1 MTNSNDILELEQ
13 FLNLAR
19 GFLSVLSR
27 HWLSAVS
34 VFGSVMVL
42 TALQAFSEEPVY
54 KATGK
59 LLFERISGTSS
70 LTGGG
75 AEKLGRLDILAPESD
90 PLLTEAEVIR
100 SRTVAEW
107 AIAALNQTDSG
118 HSTLAKDEGFCNPK
132 RPYPISPMPHLT
144 FTPRQIGM
152 RSSGELLSNE
162 LATPQSSL
170 RPEVFLS
177 QLQVRRIPGTD
188 IMEISYTS
196 NSPQEAFQR
205 GNALMLAYLEYSN
218 SARQGDIGEA
228 LINLEGQVDRAEKEW
243 KEAELELTSFKKS
256 KVLVNLQRQAEL
268 KLRHIQEIEILI
280 EKLEAELNAVTS
292 QFAAIQ
298 NQLGLDLEQAMV
310 AISVVQDPAVQA
322 TIKEIQRLKVELAA
336 QETRFKDK
344 NPIIDEI
351 KGQINGLEN
360 LLKEQVNQIIVLPVT
375 NIDEKLQIGILRQG
389 LVERLVLL
397 EAQRTGLRSQ
407 IEDLNYSLQRH
418 KQIVDGIPDLEEK
431 QRELERKRDISQA
444 TYSSLLSKLQ
454 SLQASKEQKVINA
467 RILECALLPQGPVPP
482 RTKLK
487 LILGAISG
495 LTLSVIIAFIVELIE
510 LASRKVGSKPTNTN
524 SG

>member
-1 MTNSNDILELEQ
+1 MTNSKDLLELEQ

-42 TALQAFSEEPVY
+42 TAIQAFSEEPVY

-118 HSTLAKDEGFCNPK
+118 HSTLAKDEGFCNPE

-152 RSSGELLSNE
+152 RSGELLSNE

-188 IMEISYTS
+188 IMEISYIS

-292 QFAAIQ
+292 QFASIQ

-310 AISVVQDPAVQA
+310 AISVVQDPELQA

-336 QETRFKDK
+336 QETRFKDN

-351 KGQINGLEN
+351 KGKINGLQN
-360 LLKEQVNQIIVLPVT
+360 LLKEQVNAILVVPVT
-375 NIDEKLQIGILRQG
+375 DIDEKLQIGILRQG

-482 RTKLK
+482 RTKLN
-487 LILGAISG
+487 LILGAISA
-495 LTLSVIIAFIVELIE
+495 LMLSVIIAFVVELIE
-510 LASRKVGSKPTNTN
+510 LASRNLGSKPTNTK